1 MRVYASARAADY
13 CRARPSLP
21 HKRPKV
27 YVTVGPLPTT
37 PLTMG
42 EVDRWFVRSV
52 TPAGSPRRGPVA
64 DA

>member
-13 CRARPSLP
+13 CRARLAA

-27 YVTVGPLPTT
+27 YVTVGSLPTT

-52 TPAGSPRRGPVA
+52 TPAGSPRRGPMA
-64 DA
+64 DT